1 MHFGPVI
8 LLYSFGWR
16 QFNTSAEAR
25 AHPRQDPRQDQGAQR
40 HTSADGIGWCLSH
53 IQPPHEV
60 HWICVHR
67 ATWLLDVQQN
77 VQNYKKTKASL
88 LAEVSFALAMNR
100 GQMECMCGD
109 LSRWTDFAPGVSLR
123 TIAPRREFES
133 RCVHPDDLFESWRS
147 SSAPPDYLILDVIAG
162 WAWKLL
168 NEDLRLQK

>member
-1 MHFGPVI
+1 MVRSFFYI
-8 LLYSFGWR
+8 LLVGANSI
-16 QFNTSAEAR
+16 R
-25 AHPRQDPRQDQGAQR
+25 ALKLGPIQGKIKVLRDTRVRTESVDA
-40 HTSADGIGWCLSH
+40 SH

-109 LSRWTDFAPGVSLR
+109 LSR
-123 TIAPRREFES
+123 
-133 RCVHPDDLFESWRS
+133 
-147 SSAPPDYLILDVIAG
+147 
-162 WAWKLL
+162 
-168 NEDLRLQK
+168 